1 MATCKRC
8 GSKDAGFLSDICGKC
23 CNEIYG
29 PKAPSGELRPDGLK
43 QDHDQTAQPVA
54 PAGPQ
59 GTAEDWR
66 GSAALCILLGL
77 ACLAIGAYLL
87 IDPTVSV
94 PGYAGIGREK
104 VANIH
109 MMTLGET
116 LSIVGAIFLAAGI
129 RPR

>member
-8 GSKDAGFLSDICGKC
+8 GKEKAAFLSDV
-23 CNEIYG
+23 CNSCSAELC
-29 PKAPSGELRPDGLK
+29 APPELRPDGLRK
-43 QDHDQTAQPVA
+43 EPDNAAVPPAATDTKSQPA
-54 PAGPQ
+54 
-59 GTAEDWR
+59 TWR
-66 GSAALCILLGL
+66 GSTELCILLGL

>member
-1 MATCKRC
+1 MGACNVC
-8 GSKDAGFLSDICGKC
+8 GADAGLLSSYCSKC
-23 CNEIYG
+23 ARERWVT
-29 PKAPSGELRPDGLK
+29 PPEATDQAEQLRPDGLA
-43 QDHDQTAQPVA
+43 QRTTEDARVSPATAA
-54 PAGPQ
+54 
-59 GTAEDWR
+59 WR
-66 GSAALCILLGL
+66 GSTELCILLGL

-87 IDPTVSV
+87 IDPTVTV